1 MIRSPAPARPRR
13 PAVPAGP
20 GRLPRWIACRLNR
33 RMVYEVESGQAAA
46 PGALDRHR
54 RECLACQAAAVH
66 QRRLLRDLGSL
77 RRRLERTPYD
87 MSAVFY
93 HPAAVSPEE
102 QPGGGPFTVRP
113 RVRAAVASAASLAAL
128 GAMVAAGRWMRS
140 HAG

>member
-1 MIRSPAPARPRR
+1 MIRPPAPAPSRR
-13 PAVPAGP
+13 PAAPPGP
-20 GRLPRWIACRLNR
+20 GRLPRWAACRINR
-33 RMVYEVESGQAAA
+33 RMVYEIESGRAAA
-46 PGALDRHR
+46 PGMLDRHR

-66 QRRLLRDLGSL
+66 QRKLLRGLGSL
-77 RRRLERTPYD
+77 RNRLELTPYD

-93 HPAAVSPEE
+93 HPVAVSQEE
-102 QPGGGPFTVRP
+102 QPGGSFAVRP

>member
-1 MIRSPAPARPRR
+1 MIRSPAPAHPRR
-13 PAVPAGP
+13 PADPPGP
-20 GRLPRWIACRLNR
+20 GRLPRRLACRLNR
-33 RMVYEVESGQAAA
+33 RMVYEVESGQAAP

-66 QRRLLRDLGSL
+66 QRKLLRDLGSL
-77 RRRLERTPYD
+77 RSRLERTPYD

-93 HPAAVSPEE
+93 HPVAVPQEE
-102 QPGGGPFTVRP
+102 QRGGPFAVRP